1 MKVRYLT
8 AALVLVCACQGPAL
22 AQTSVE
28 ERLQRMEQ
36 RIEQLEQRVATQE
49 RTIMEKDKRISE
61 LEAPE
66 DGWFDTVEVSGAV
79 EVEAAHE
86 KSYAGESS
94 NWLEA
99 ATVDVAVAA
108 RVNAWTAADVALT
121 MDGDGKIEVDEAFV
135 TLAPPDSALS
145 AIAGRQG
152 LPFGVYESGMVSD
165 PLTMDLGDTAGD
177 AIQLAFDA
185 EGLSAAAF
193 LFKGENDR
201 GGDDRVENFGVSA
214 RYAIEHDGTS
224 FALGLSWIND
234 IGESGF
240 LSDNDAV
247 GQRGSGMVPGGAA
260 SLVADFAGMT
270 VIAEYVT
277 AMDEFT
283 PGELSFGPAGKG
295 ARPSAWMMEAA
306 YGFELGGRPTTVAL
320 GYQGTEEAAGLGLP
334 QTRFLVGFSVE
345 LAEALS
351 LGLEWSRDRDYGGSA
366 DGSGKTKN
374 KATALLAAEF

>member
-1 MKVRYLT
+1 MKARYLT

-36 RIEQLEQRVATQE
+36 RIEQLEQRVAAQE

-61 LEAPE
+61 LEAPG
-66 DGWFDTVEVSGAV
+66 DGWFDKVEVSGAV

-86 KSYAGESS
+86 KSYEGESS
-94 NWLEA
+94 NGLDA

-121 MDGDGKIEVDEAFV
+121 MDDDGKIEVDEAFV

-145 AIAGRQG
+145 LIAGRQG

-165 PLTMDLGDTAGD
+165 PLTMDLGDTADD
-177 AIQLAFDA
+177 AIQLAFGAD
-185 EGLSAAAF
+185 GLSAAAF

-201 GGDDRVENFGVSA
+201 GGDNRIENFGVSA
-214 RYAIEHDGTS
+214 SYALERDGTS
-224 FALGLSWIND
+224 FVLGLSWIND
-234 IGESGF
+234 IGESGV
-240 LSDNDAV
+240 LSEIEE
-247 GQRGSGMVPGGAA
+247 RGSGMVAGGAA
-260 SLVADFAGMT
+260 SLVAEFAGMT

-283 PGELSFGPAGKG
+283 PGELSFGPTGKG
-295 ARPSAWMMEAA
+295 AKPSAWMMEAA

-320 GYQGTEEAAGLGLP
+320 GYQGTEEAASLDLPRNRFMVGL
-334 QTRFLVGFSVE
+334 SVE

-351 LGLEWSRDRDYGGSA
+351 LGVEWSRDRDYGGSA
-366 DGSGKTKN
+366 GGSGETAN